1 MSAVP
6 KTSFLSRYPELG
18 NAPIPVYPY
27 LSTEYYEKEIASIY
41 MQDWLCVGR
50 EEEIPQPGDFKVKRL
65 DFARTS
71 VILLRGK
78 DGKIA
83 AFHNV
88 CRHRGNKVITETGG
102 EETFGSK
109 KGAMMTC
116 RFHGWTYN
124 GKGQLS
130 AVPHEDKV
138 PPCFKRS
145 ENNLV
150 PIHVDTWS
158 GFICIN
164 LAAKPPRTLNEF
176 LGGFKTHLD
185 GYPFSSMVH
194 CHTYYAHINCNW
206 KIGIDAFSE
215 AYHVPTIHAGS
226 FPGLTDYWQD
236 DCAIYGEHRSMAF
249 YSADMNPPTPVG
261 TKANEI
267 FGASIAL
274 KRNEPFP
281 LPKTVNPR
289 RHKNWGFEQTSMF
302 PNFLIHVGEGLWFTH
317 QFWPV
322 AQNKC
327 LWEGKY
333 YLKPPQSNSEQWAQ
347 RYAVTLQRNAWLE
360 DTATMEDTQE
370 ALLSGAVKEIHLQ
383 DDEIMLR
390 HAFHIINSRVEALGS
405 PARSA
410 T

>member
-1 MSAVP
+1 
-6 KTSFLSRYPELG
+6 
-18 NAPIPVYPY
+18 
-27 LSTEYYEKEIASIY
+27 
-41 MQDWLCVGR
+41 
-50 EEEIPQPGDFKVKRL
+50 
-65 DFARTS
+65 
-71 VILLRGK
+71 
-78 DGKIA
+78 
-83 AFHNV
+83 
-88 CRHRGNKVITETGG
+88 
-102 EETFGSK
+102 
-109 KGAMMTC
+109 
-116 RFHGWTYN
+116 
-124 GKGQLS
+124 
-130 AVPHEDKV
+130 
-138 PPCFKRS
+138 
-145 ENNLV
+145 
-150 PIHVDTWS
+150 
-158 GFICIN
+158 
-164 LAAKPPRTLNEF
+164 
-176 LGGFKTHLD
+176 
-185 GYPFSSMVH
+185 
-194 CHTYYAHINCNW
+194 
-206 KIGIDAFSE
+206 
-215 AYHVPTIHAGS
+215 
-226 FPGLTDYWQD
+226 
-236 DCAIYGEHRSMAF
+236 
-249 YSADMNPPTPVG
+249 
-261 TKANEI
+261 
-267 FGASIAL
+267 L